1 MEGNNMLAHV
11 ASTQFASLLLQAQ
24 QSAGELSADQKT
36 QIALEAL
43 RRPGGSANGVL
54 ALLVPFA
61 FFAAVV
67 LIIWLLLRQRQ
78 ARNQVRVE
86 FHKQLLDKFSS
97 GREFADF
104 LESKGS
110 QRFLEELWSQKMG
123 PKEQILRSMRNGIV
137 LAVFG
142 LGMLVVSW
150 KAKGLVIPGV
160 LILALGVGFL
170 ISTAIS
176 HRLSKKWEQE
186 SGSEHARAS

>member
-1 MEGNNMLAHV
+1 MLAQLAGPRV
-11 ASTQFASLLLQAQ
+11 VSLLLQAQ
-24 QSAGELSADQKT
+24 PNLGELSPEQKT

-43 RRPGGSANGVL
+43 RQHGGAAQGIL
-54 ALLVPFA
+54 GLLVPIA
-61 FFAAVV
+61 LFAAVV

-78 ARNQVRVE
+78 ARTQVRAE

-123 PKEQILRSMRNGIV
+123 PKEQTLRCVRNGTILTV
-137 LAVFG
+137 LG
-142 LGMLVVSW
+142 LGMLGLSW
-150 KAKGLVIPGV
+150 MTKGFVFAGVIV
-160 LILALGVGFL
+160 LALGVGYL

-176 HRLSKKWEQE
+176 HRLSKQWEKE
-186 SGSEHARAS
+186 SGSEHARVAP

>member
-1 MEGNNMLAHV
+1 MLAHLADTRFV
-11 ASTQFASLLLQAQ
+11 SLLLQAQ
-24 QSAGELSADQKT
+24 PNPDRLSPDQRT

-43 RRPGGSANGVL
+43 RQHGGAAQGIL
-54 ALLVPFA
+54 GILVPIA
-61 FFAAVV
+61 LFAAVV

-78 ARNQVRVE
+78 ARTQVRAE

-97 GREFADF
+97 GREFAEF

-142 LGMLVVSW
+142 FGMLALSW
-150 KAKGLVIPGV
+150 RTKGLLVPAV

-170 ISTAIS
+170 ISTAIT
-176 HRLSKKWEQE
+176 HRLSKQWEQE
-186 SGSEHARAS
+186 SGSEHTRAS

>member
-1 MEGNNMLAHV
+1 MLAHLV
-11 ASTQFASLLLQAQ
+11 GMRVVPLLLQAQ
-24 QSAGELSADQKT
+24 PSAGELSADQKT

-78 ARNQVRVE
+78 ARTQVRAE
-86 FHKQLLDKFSS
+86 FHKQLLDKFST
-97 GREFADF
+97 GREFSEF

-137 LAVFG
+137 LAVLG
-142 LGMLVVSW
+142 LGMLALSW
-150 KAKGLVIPGV
+150 TTKGLLVPGV

-176 HRLSKKWEQE
+176 HRLSKQWEQE

>member
-1 MEGNNMLAHV
+1 MLGYLAGTRFV
-11 ASTQFASLLLQAQ
+11 SLLLQAQ
-24 QSAGELSADQKT
+24 ANPDRLSPDQRT
-36 QIALEAL
+36 QIAIEAL
-43 RRPGGSANGVL
+43 KHPGAETPLNGAL

-61 FFAAVV
+61 LFAAVV
-67 LIIWLLLRQRQ
+67 LIIWLVLRQRQ
-78 ARNQVRVE
+78 ARSQVRAE

-123 PKEQILRSMRNGIV
+123 PKEQVLRSMRNGIV
-137 LAVFG
+137 LAMLG
-142 LGMLVVSW
+142 LGMLALSW
-150 KAKGLVIPGV
+150 REKGLLVPAV

-176 HRLSKKWEQE
+176 HRLSKQWEQE

>member
-1 MEGNNMLAHV
+1 MLAHLAGTTV
-11 ASTQFASLLLQAQ
+11 FSLLLQAGPN
-24 QSAGELSADQKT
+24 SGELNADQQT

-43 RRPGGSANGVL
+43 RQHGGAANGVL
-54 ALLVPFA
+54 ALLIPFA
-61 FFAAVV
+61 FFVAVV
-67 LIIWLLLRQRQ
+67 LIIWLVLRQRQ
-78 ARNQVRVE
+78 ARAQVRAE
-86 FHKQLLDKFSS
+86 FHKQLLEKFST

-137 LAVFG
+137 LAALG
-142 LGMLVVSW
+142 LGTLVVSW
-150 KAKGLVIPGV
+150 KAKGLVIPGA

-176 HRLSKKWEQE
+176 HRLSKQWEQE
-186 SGSEHARAS
+186 SGSEQARAS

>member
-1 MEGNNMLAHV
+1 MLAHLV
-11 ASTQFASLLLQAQ
+11 GTRVIPMLLQAQ
-24 QSAGELSADQKT
+24 PKPGELSSDQIT
-36 QIALEAL
+36 QIALEAV
-43 RRPGGSANGVL
+43 RQHGGSGNGVL

-61 FFAAVV
+61 FFATVI

-78 ARNQVRVE
+78 ARTQVRAE

-123 PKEQILRSMRNGIV
+123 PKQQILRSMRNGIV
-137 LAVFG
+137 LAVLG
-142 LGMLVVSW
+142 VGMLALSW
-150 KAKGLVIPGV
+150 TTKGLRAPGV

-176 HRLSKKWEQE
+176 HRLSKQWEQE

>member
-1 MEGNNMLAHV
+1 MERNNMLAHLAGTRFV
-11 ASTQFASLLLQAQ
+11 SLLLQA
-24 QSAGELSADQKT
+24 EPNPDRLTPDQRT

-43 RRPGGSANGVL
+43 RQHGGAADGVL
-54 ALLVPFA
+54 ALLIPFA
-61 FFAAVV
+61 FFVAVV

-78 ARNQVRVE
+78 ARTQVRAE

-123 PKEQILRSMRNGIV
+123 PKDQILRSMRIGIV
-137 LAVFG
+137 LAVLG
-142 LGMLVVSW
+142 VGMLALSW
-150 KAKGLVIPGV
+150 IRHGFLVPAV
-160 LILALGVGFL
+160 LVLALGVGFL

-176 HRLSKKWEQE
+176 HRLSKQWEQE

>member
-1 MEGNNMLAHV
+1 MERNNMLAHLAGV
-11 ASTQFASLLLQAQ
+11 KFASLLLQAQ
-24 QSAGELSADQKT
+24 PNAGELSPEQQT
-36 QIALEAL
+36 QIALEAVKQH
-43 RRPGGSANGVL
+43 GNGVL
-54 ALLVPFA
+54 ALLIPFA
-61 FFAAVV
+61 FFVAVV

-78 ARNQVRVE
+78 ARIQVRAE

-142 LGMLVVSW
+142 FGMLALSW
-150 KAKGLVIPGV
+150 RTKGLLVPAV
-160 LILALGVGFL
+160 LILALGFGFL
-170 ISTAIS
+170 IS
-176 HRLSKKWEQE
+176 
-186 SGSEHARAS
+186 